1 MTQPLLSP
9 GNRPITYLRIS
20 ITDRCDMR
28 CTYCMPA
35 EGLEFLPHDA
45 YMTNEEIVRVA
56 RVAATMGVAKIR
68 LTGGEPLV
76 RPGLVDLVREIAALP
91 GIREVALSTNAHK
104 LERYAQPLAAAGLK
118 RVNISLDTLDAHRF
132 AQITRGGSLVRVL
145 AGIEAAEKAGLTP
158 VKINAVVMKGLN
170 DDQIVPLVAM
180 GVRRNWQ
187 VRFIEYMPIGCA
199 AGLWEQFFVPADEIL
214 GRVRE
219 SFPLEPMPMRHGDPA
234 RLYRVQG
241 STASVGVIT
250 PVTQHFCDSCNR
262 MRLTADGKIRSC
274 LLVQGEA
281 DLKGRMRAGCTDEE
295 IASLLARAAALKPE
309 WHGVTPGGFSDATLA
324 MREIGG

>member
-1 MTQPLLSP
+1 MTQQLLSP

-35 EGLEFLPHDA
+35 EGLDFLPHDS
-45 YMTNEEIVRVA
+45 YMTNAEITRVVQ
-56 RVAATMGVAKIR
+56 VAASMGVSKVR

-76 RPGLVDLVREIAALP
+76 RPGLVDLVRDVARIP

-104 LERYAQPLAAAGLK
+104 LERYALPLAAAGLR
-118 RVNISLDTLDAHRF
+118 RVNISLDTLDAHKF
-132 AQITRGGSLVRVL
+132 SEITRGGSLHRVL
-145 AGIEAAEKAGLTP
+145 AGIEAAERAGLVP
-158 VKINAVVMKGLN
+158 VKINAVVMKGMN
-170 DDQIVPLVAM
+170 DDQVVPLVKM
-180 GVRRNWQ
+180 GVQRNWQ

-199 AGLWEQFFVPADEIL
+199 TGQWDSYFVPADQIL
-214 GRVRE
+214 AQIQE
-219 SFPLEPMPMRHGDPA
+219 AFPLEALAMRPGDPA
-234 RLYRVQG
+234 RLYRVKG
-241 STASVGVIT
+241 SQATVGVIT

-274 LLVQGEA
+274 LLVPGEA
-281 DLKGRMRAGCTDEE
+281 DLRGRMRAGCSDEE
-295 IASLLARAAALKPE
+295 ITALLAKAAALKPE
-309 WHGVTPGGFSDATLA
+309 WHGVTPGDFSQATLA